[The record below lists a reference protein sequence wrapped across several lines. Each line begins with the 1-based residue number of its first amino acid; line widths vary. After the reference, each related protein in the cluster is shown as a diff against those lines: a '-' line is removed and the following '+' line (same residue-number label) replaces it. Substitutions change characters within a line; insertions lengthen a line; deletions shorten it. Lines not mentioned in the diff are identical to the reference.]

1 MSKPLRSR
9 LLRAA
14 FGLVVPVVFGSSLG
28 LGGCAT
34 KAPQEVAAAAEDLSP
49 LPAPE
54 GHLADLFVPA
64 PEATWTK
71 ARALVGGP
79 AAFFPQSFGAL
90 AATLL
95 KLPVA
100 VAAEI
105 DGAVPVLG
113 ASLKKGPAPVQAAI
127 GIHVKAGG
135 RFVDQLTKGPEAR
148 FTGKLDEASRITVL
162 TTKSDTPGAVPQVAM
177 GVLGNYLLIA
187 LNAVDLAAVGPYV
200 ARTLPSRP
208 APREDVAI
216 EVPEAALSG
225 PVLAEAQRS
234 WDNTR
239 KGLDQLGAP
248 VLLPVAS
255 TVEMLLGVLADSKQA
270 RFTLDLADTAVH
282 GRMTMTPKPGGGAAT
297 KAIDEMAVGDLAP
310 ILDLPASALMG
321 MLWREPAAVRAASI
335 PKQADALAARLG
347 PDAKPEDKEAIV
359 AALRAEDEARGDWVA
374 LGVSLEAIG
383 PNAMVRA
390 PLVDE
395 AKMSK
400 ALKQIL
406 ALAKLASV
414 KAQLKESGLD
424 VTTSKAVI
432 ENLPG
437 DVQRVR
443 LERILAKDAKSA
455 AKDPKSPL
463 LDKGKAESHAVDGTP
478 TSIDLLYLV
487 SSNTLF
493 GAAGYDPKEALRSLV
508 KAPGDASFGSNAA
521 IKAAIAPLG
530 ADASF
535 ALVVDPLRILAVRAG
550 KSAPPEAAPVVV
562 ALGKTQQPSTMWGR
576 LDVAAIVVQEL
587 IKHRGAF

>member
-1 MSKPLRSR
+1 MSKPRRLRF
-9 LLRAA
+9 LRATI
-14 FGLVVPVVFGSSLG
+14 GLVVVPLLLGSSVG

-34 KAPQEVAAAAEDLSP
+34 RAPQEVAVAAEDLSP

-64 PEATWTK
+64 PDATWTK

-113 ASLKKGPAPVQAAI
+113 ASLKKGAAPAQAAI
-127 GIHVKAGG
+127 AIHVKAGG
-135 RFVDQLTKGPEAR
+135 RFVDQLTKGPDAR
-148 FTGKLDEASRITVL
+148 FVGKLDETSRITVL
-162 TTKSDTPGAVPQVAM
+162 TTKSETPGAAPPVAM
-177 GVLGNYLLIA
+177 GVLGNYLLLA
-187 LNAVDLAAVGPYV
+187 LNPVDLAAVGPYV
-200 ARTLPSRP
+200 VRTLPSRP
-208 APREDVAI
+208 APKEDLAI
-216 EVPEAALSG
+216 EMPEAALSG
-225 PVLAEAQRS
+225 PVLAEARRS
-234 WDNTR
+234 WDTTR

-248 VLLPVAS
+248 VLLPVAG

-270 RFTLDLADTAVH
+270 RLTLDLADTAAH
-282 GRMTMTPKPGGGAAT
+282 ARLTMTPKPGGGAAT
-297 KAIDEMAVGDLAP
+297 KAIEEMAVGDLAP
-310 ILDLPASALMG
+310 ILDLPGSALLG
-321 MLWREPAAVRAASI
+321 MLWREPAAVRAAAI
-335 PKQADALAARLG
+335 PRQAEALAARLG
-347 PDAKPEDKEAIV
+347 PDAKPEDKEAIL
-359 AALRAEDEARGDWVA
+359 AALHAEDEARGDWVA
-374 LGVSLEAIG
+374 LGMSLEAIG

-390 PLVDE
+390 PLVD
-395 AKMSK
+395 ADKMSK
-400 ALKQIL
+400 ALKQIV
-406 ALAKLASV
+406 ALGKLASV
-414 KAQLKESGLD
+414 KAQLKESALD
-424 VTTSKAVI
+424 VTAGKTVI

-443 LERILAKDAKSA
+443 FERVQAKDAKSA
-455 AKDPKSPL
+455 TKPEIKGGSP
-463 LDKGKAESHAVDGTP
+463 AEGAIP

-487 SSNTLF
+487 SKDTLY

-521 IKAAIAPLG
+521 IKAALAPLG

-550 KSAPPEAAPVVV
+550 KSAPLDAAPVVV
-562 ALGKTQQPSTMWGR
+562 AIGKTSQPSAMWGR
-576 LDVAAIVVQEL
+576 IDVAAIVVQEL

>member
-9 LLRAA
+9 FLCATL
-14 FGLVVPVVFGSSLG
+14 GLVVVPVLLGSSLG

-54 GHLADLFVPA
+54 GHLADLVVPA

-105 DGAVPVLG
+105 DGAVPVIG
-113 ASLKKGPAPVQAAI
+113 ASLKKGPAPAQAAI

-162 TTKSDTPGAVPQVAM
+162 TTKSDTPGAVPTVAM

-187 LNAVDLAAVGPYV
+187 LNPVDLAAVGPYV

-208 APREDVAI
+208 APKEDVAI

-225 PVLAEAQRS
+225 PVLAEARRS
-234 WDNTR
+234 WDSTR

-248 VLLPVAS
+248 VLLPVAG

-270 RFTLDLADTAVH
+270 RLTLDLADTAVH
-282 GRMTMTPKPGGGAAT
+282 ARLTMTPKPGGGAAT

-310 ILDLPASALMG
+310 ILDLPASALLG

-335 PKQADALAARLG
+335 PKQAEAMAARLG
-347 PDAKPEDKEAIV
+347 PDAKPEDKEAIL

-374 LGVSLEAIG
+374 LGMSLDATG

-395 AKMSK
+395 GKMSK
-400 ALKQIL
+400 ALKQIV

-414 KAQLKESGLD
+414 KARLKESALD
-424 VTTSKAVI
+424 VTTGKSVI

-443 LERILAKDAKSA
+443 FERVQAKDATSTKA
-455 AKDPKSPL
+455 E
-463 LDKGKAESHAVDGTP
+463 KGKGPAADGIP

-487 SSNTLF
+487 SSSTLF
-493 GAAGYDPKEALRSLV
+493 GAAGYDPKEALRSLA

-550 KSAPPEAAPVVV
+550 KSAPPDAAPVVL
-562 ALGKTQQPSTMWGR
+562 ALGKTPQPSAMWGR
-576 LDVAAIVVQEL
+576 IDVAAVVVQEL

>member
-9 LLRAA
+9 FLRATL
-14 FGLVVPVVFGSSLG
+14 GLVVVPVLLGSSLG

-54 GHLADLFVPA
+54 GHLADLVVPA

-95 KLPVA
+95 KLPVV

-105 DGAVPVLG
+105 DGAVPVIG
-113 ASLKKGPAPVQAAI
+113 ASLKKGPAPAQAAI

-162 TTKSDTPGAVPQVAM
+162 TTKSDTPGAVPTVAM

-187 LNAVDLAAVGPYV
+187 LNPVDLAAVGPYV

-208 APREDVAI
+208 APKEDVAI

-225 PVLAEAQRS
+225 PVLAEARRS
-234 WDNTR
+234 WDSTR

-248 VLLPVAS
+248 VLLPVAG

-270 RFTLDLADTAVH
+270 RLTLDLADTAVH
-282 GRMTMTPKPGGGAAT
+282 ARLTMTPKPGGGAAT

-310 ILDLPASALMG
+310 ILDLPASALLG

-335 PKQADALAARLG
+335 PKQAEAMAARLG
-347 PDAKPEDKEAIV
+347 PDAKPEDKEAIL

-374 LGVSLEAIG
+374 LGMSLDATG

-395 AKMSK
+395 GKMSK
-400 ALKQIL
+400 ALKQIV

-414 KAQLKESGLD
+414 KARLKESALD
-424 VTTSKAVI
+424 VTTGKSAI

-443 LERILAKDAKSA
+443 FERVQAKDATSTKA
-455 AKDPKSPL
+455 E
-463 LDKGKAESHAVDGTP
+463 KGKGPAADGIP

-487 SSNTLF
+487 SSSTLF
-493 GAAGYDPKEALRSLV
+493 GAAGYDPKEALRSLA

-550 KSAPPEAAPVVV
+550 KSAPPDAAPVVL
-562 ALGKTQQPSTMWGR
+562 ALGKTPQPSAMWGR
-576 LDVAAIVVQEL
+576 IDVAAVVVQEL